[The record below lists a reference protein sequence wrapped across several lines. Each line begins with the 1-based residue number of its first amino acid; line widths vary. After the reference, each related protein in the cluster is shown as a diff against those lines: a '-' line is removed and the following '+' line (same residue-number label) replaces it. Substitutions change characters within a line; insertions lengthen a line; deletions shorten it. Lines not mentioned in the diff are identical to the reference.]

1 MRRRWFLQ
9 LGLVALLTACSG
21 SALNGTTESVS
32 LTVSAAAS
40 LQDAL
45 KAIAPIYVRE
55 NPNIEINYN
64 FASSGA
70 LQQQLEQGAP
80 VDVFLSAG
88 PKQMNALEQKD
99 LLLPQTRQN
108 LLKNRMVLVVPLEQ
122 TKVSGF
128 KDLTKDTVKKV
139 AIGDP
144 DSVPAGMYGKQVLES
159 LQLYESLS
167 AKFVFAKDVRQVLS
181 YVETENVAAGLV
193 YATDATVSDRVEVIA
208 TAPEDTHEP
217 IVYPVAVIRDSIH
230 LEAAKAFVEFLATEE
245 ATEIFEQYGFATM
258 ATPNDG

>member
-1 MRRRWFLQ
+1 
-9 LGLVALLTACSG
+9 
-21 SALNGTTESVS
+21 
-32 LTVSAAAS
+32 
-40 LQDAL
+40 
-45 KAIAPIYVRE
+45 
-55 NPNIEINYN
+55 
-64 FASSGA
+64 
-70 LQQQLEQGAP
+70 
-80 VDVFLSAG
+80 
-88 PKQMNALEQKD
+88 MNALEHKD
-99 LLLPQTRQN
+99 LLLPQTRQILLMN
-108 LLKNRMVLVVPLEQ
+108 LMVLVVHLVQ